1 MAEPNAFARLDEE
14 PLKRFHVLAVLTTGM
29 GVFTDGYDLSSIALV
44 LPLALGSFGITKIS
58 GLQSGLL
65 TGSALVGATIGAVL
79 FGALAQKGRKR
90 FYGLDVL
97 LMAVA
102 AAAQA
107 FAPNLGSLIAIR
119 VILGIGVGADYVLS
133 PTILAEHSN
142 RKDRGKK
149 LGFGFGVMW
158 CSGAFVSGLV
168 LLALQHAGLSP
179 DWQWRLVLAAGA
191 IPALS
196 VLTLRRRMPETA
208 RFLAR
213 VGGNGDEARQVIGRI
228 TGSVPEA
235 MPLPDRRAWQEVL
248 SKHARAVFGAAFLW
262 LMYDV
267 VSYSGILFGPS
278 VIAKGIGATPV
289 TFTLVGYGFFT
300 IPGAL
305 VGALLID
312 RFGRKALMGFGFV
325 AGALSL
331 FAFAPR
337 LGTSAPLLSL
347 VLYGLY
353 TFTMSAGPGTVSGS
367 GILGVELAPTRIRS
381 IAQGITVVGGRV
393 GASIAAFLFPLLLLH
408 WSAKG
413 LMLGLGVLALVGA
426 ALTFVLVPETAGR
439 SLEEINGDDEQGVAA
454 AS

>member
-1 MAEPNAFARLDEE
+1 MIAF
-14 PLKRFHVLAVLTTGM
+14 
-29 GVFTDGYDLSSIALV
+29 
-44 LPLALGSFGITKIS
+44 
-58 GLQSGLL
+58 
-65 TGSALVGATIGAVL
+65 
-79 FGALAQKGRKR
+79 
-90 FYGLDVL
+90 
-97 LMAVA
+97 
-102 AAAQA
+102 
-107 FAPNLGSLIAIR
+107 
-119 VILGIGVGADYVLS
+119 
-133 PTILAEHSN
+133 
-142 RKDRGKK
+142 
-149 LGFGFGVMW
+149 
-158 CSGAFVSGLV
+158 
-168 LLALQHAGLSP
+168 
-179 DWQWRLVLAAGA
+179 
-191 IPALS
+191 
-196 VLTLRRRMPETA
+196 
-208 RFLAR
+208 
-213 VGGNGDEARQVIGRI
+213 
-228 TGSVPEA
+228 
-235 MPLPDRRAWQEVL
+235 
-248 SKHARAVFGAAFLW
+248 
-262 LMYDV
+262 
-267 VSYSGILFGPS
+267 
-278 VIAKGIGATPV
+278 
-289 TFTLVGYGFFT
+289 GFFT